1 MIKLHIFNGWWNL
14 QHVIMYTITVV
25 IIIHTFLVSQYIY
38 IYIYTH
44 AQAYTL
50 PANCLSLQKQLSIKY
65 ITLMQEMSQHF
76 LLLSLFCWERA
87 L

>member
-38 IYIYTH
+38 IYIYIHTRTGVYI
-44 AQAYTL
+44 ASQ
-50 PANCLSLQKQLSIKY
+50 LSLPPK
-65 ITLMQEMSQHF
+65 TT
-76 LLLSLFCWERA
+76 
-87 L
+87 